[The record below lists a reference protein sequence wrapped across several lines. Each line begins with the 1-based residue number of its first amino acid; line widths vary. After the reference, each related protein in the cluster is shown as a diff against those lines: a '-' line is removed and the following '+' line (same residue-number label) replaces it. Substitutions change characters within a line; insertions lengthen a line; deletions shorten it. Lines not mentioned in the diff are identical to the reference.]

1 MVKPVFSS
9 LFLAVMLM
17 LTVLITLLPSLAQ
30 AHNVIGG
37 VYAIGDVIE
46 GEAGFSNG
54 DMAKEGTPVK
64 VLNAEGILLAEI
76 QTDSEGFFTFKA
88 SQKID
93 YHFAIDMSA
102 GHVLKMVLS
111 ADELPDNLS
120 TSANTSE
127 SSDSKSLRNLAADSN
142 SSVTDSVQLQQM
154 IEQAVARQVKPL
166 RQELAA
172 YKEKAGLQDILGGI
186 GYIFGLCGL
195 GIWWQ
200 QRKQRKSESVTAKDI
215 IAKSVTAKKVT
226 G

>member
-1 MVKPVFSS
+1 MIKSFFSPVF
-9 LFLAVMLM
+9 LVMYTLVVLA
-17 LTVLITLLPSLAQ
+17 TLLPSVAQ

-64 VLNAEGILLAEI
+64 VLNAEGNLLAEI
-76 QTDSEGFFTFKA
+76 QTDSEGFFTFQA

-111 ADELPDNLS
+111 ADELPENLLTSDKTAERSGAGSGKTPVASSDLS
-120 TSANTSE
+120 TLGNA
-127 SSDSKSLRNLAADSN
+127 
-142 SSVTDSVQLQQM
+142 QLQQL

-166 RQELAA
+166 RQELSA
-172 YKEKAGLQDILGGI
+172 YKEKAGLQDILGGM

-200 QRKQRKSESVTAKDI
+200 QRKQRRGEAVMAKDV